1 MALAADFAYPLT
13 NSVALGNAMQAK
25 YEQTVS
31 EARFM
36 DAVEGAS
43 ANNSWT
49 TDRMTLEA
57 NEFINAR
64 I

>member
-1 MALAADFAYPLT
+1 M
-13 NSVALGNAMQAK
+13 ALGNAMQAK

-43 ANNSWT
+43 ANKSST